1 MKTETVTPNIP
12 DTIKALRARHNLSEL
27 ATAEY
32 LGVTVHAL
40 RKWTNGTRAPESSA
54 LRLIEVLGMVEALAP
69 ALHAALLP
77 ARAELAAPAP
87 APAPVADA
95 TA

>member
-12 DTIKALRARHNLSEL
+12 ETIKALRARHNLSEL

-40 RKWTNGTRAPESSA
+40 RKWANGTRAPESSA
-54 LRLIEVLGMVEALAP
+54 LRLIEVLAMVEALAP
-69 ALHAALLP
+69 GLHAAMLP

-95 TA
+95 PA